1 MRSRSSSGRGEASA
15 VQDDQGYTVIIRY
28 RQPRYSGLLKWWYV
42 ALVAAGLLSP
52 DDALVRY
59 SPVQHAHR

>member
-1 MRSRSSSGRGEASA
+1 M
-15 VQDDQGYTVIIRY
+15 QDDQGYTVIIRY